1 MSLLTIVQSAA
12 TKIGI
17 PQPSTVVSNNDP
29 QVETLLTF
37 ANEEGEELARYGP
50 WEEITKEKTFVSVAQ
65 DEQTGALPSDFVA
78 FINGS
83 FFNRSSRRKVFGPI
97 SPQQWQREEA
107 TIVASGIS
115 DFFRVRGGEILITP
129 EIPAGETLAFEYISS
144 LWVDTDADN
153 VADSAVWVADDDT
166 SVLEERLISLGIVWR
181 FLAKSG
187 LPWNTQ
193 HATYIT
199 EVEKALGRQGGAP
212 VLNMATGGGI
222 VLGPGNVPETG
233 YG

>member
-1 MSLLTIVQSAA
+1 MTLLSVIQSAA

-17 PQPSTVVSNNDP
+17 PQPTTAIDNNDP
-29 QVETLLTF
+29 QVQTLLTY
-37 ANEEGEELARYGP
+37 ANEEGEELARYGA
-50 WEEITKEKTFVSVAQ
+50 WEEITKEQTFTSVAQ

-78 FINGS
+78 FLNGS
-83 FFNRSSRRKVFGPI
+83 FFNRTTRRKVFGPI
-97 SPQQWQREEA
+97 SAQQWQREKA
-107 TIVASGIS
+107 TVVASGIS
-115 DFFRVRGGEILITP
+115 DFFRVRAGEIIITP
-129 EIPAGETLAFEYISS
+129 EIPAGEELAFEYTST
-144 LWVDTDADN
+144 LWVDTDADGT
-153 VADSAVWVADDDT
+153 ADSASWVADDDT

-187 LPWNTQ
+187 LPWQTQ

-212 VLNMATGGGI
+212 VLNMAAGGGL